1 MAYNHTRNYF
11 DFQGRRYGVGTIV
24 KLKPEEY
31 GCGREI
37 KRCNGIAKF
46 VGGLESGYIK
56 FSGIV
61 PPGEGYCGIGW
72 VANPE
77 DKIEAILEPVF
88 YDNKPIW
95 EVAIDNYSKTPT
107 ARRADIAPGTI
118 LYIAVM
124 LVGSIFKGNW
134 VIWIMATFYYLR
146 YLVDIY
152 RD

>member
-11 DFQGRRYGVGTIV
+11 DFQGKRYGVGTVV
-24 KLKPEEY
+24 KLKPEEC

-61 PPGEGYCGIGW
+61 SPGERYCGIGW
-72 VANPE
+72 VAKPE
-77 DKIEAILEPVF
+77 DKIEAILEPVY

-95 EVAIDNYSKTPT
+95 EVAIDNYSKTPPT
-107 ARRADIAPGTI
+107 RRADIAPGTI
-118 LYIAVM
+118 LYIAAI
-124 LVGSIFKGNW
+124 LVGAIFNGRIL
-134 VIWIMATFYYLR
+134 IWIMATFFYLK
-146 YLVDIY
+146 YLIDIY